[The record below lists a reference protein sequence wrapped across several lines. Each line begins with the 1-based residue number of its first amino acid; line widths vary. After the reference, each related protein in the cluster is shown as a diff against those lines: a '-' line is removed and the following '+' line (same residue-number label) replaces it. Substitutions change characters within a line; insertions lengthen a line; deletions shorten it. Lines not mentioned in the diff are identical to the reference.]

1 MATEIL
7 CPDWCAGD
15 CDGVHATEFE
25 GVEGTEPDEEVNV
38 RLSQGRDDVPVIE
51 LGANDGLGG
60 SALLA
65 MSLDEARK
73 LRDLLD
79 GLLYQATG
87 EDGA

>member
-1 MATEIL
+1 MTEIL
-7 CPDWCAGD
+7 CPEWCAGD
-15 CDGVHATEFE
+15 CQGVHESEFDGVQ
-25 GVEGTEPDEEVNV
+25 GTEPDEEVNV
-38 RLSQGRDDVPVIE
+38 RLSQGRDDIPVIE